1 MRLKSLLIAAAFA
14 AISTNAFAAPYFGST
29 FRKVAEQLGLQI
41 EKAPDQMPLN
51 TPLTMTVVS
60 PERLAKQG
68 LTGLKAGQDVQVT
81 LLEGNQLRVVPMEK
95 VAAGAGGGPTI
106 ALRNSSLLLS
116 MDAKGTISGAHLV
129 PIDAKLPAGSMLQVR
144 H

>member
-1 MRLKSLLIAAAFA
+1 MRSKFLIVAAALA
-14 AISTNAFAAPYFGST
+14 VVSANAFAAPFGST

-60 PERLAKQG
+60 PEKLAKQG
-68 LTGLKAGQDVQVT
+68 LTGLKEGQEVQVT
-81 LLEGNQLRVVPMEK
+81 LLDGNQLRVVPMEK
-95 VAAGAGGGPTI
+95 VAAGAGGGPTMS
-106 ALRNSSLLLS
+106 LRNSSLLLS
-116 MDAKGTISGAHLV
+116 MDAKGSISGAHVV
-129 PIDAKLPAGSMLQVR
+129 PIDARLPAGAAIQIR